1 MQQRKPQDIKP
12 GDQIYVETRA
22 YISHGEDDV
31 IGGLA
36 TVVRGHHDPSAFSEY
51 VVEVAEHPG
60 CMYNLTYLLEKQDE
74 LRDQFGEQRACPD
87 RDLR

>member
-1 MQQRKPQDIKP
+1 MQHRKPHDIKP
-12 GDQIYVETRA
+12 GDQVYVETRA

-36 TVVRGHHDPSAFSEY
+36 TVVRVHHDPSAFSEY

-60 CMYNLTYLLEKQDE
+60 CIYNLTYLLEKQDE